1 MYTKNAKKMVWM
13 LVLLSALASCS
24 KNRVKCTGESEK
36 TYAVAAFSKVNA
48 SENFHVHITNGNTA
62 TIKVKGCTENIRD
75 LDVAVGA
82 GGVLTVKYGTVGMVH
97 DEPLDVF
104 ITMPQ
109 LVLLNASAA
118 AQVQV
123 SGFENQASYLRLV
136 LSGAAEATVAGT
148 PTEVTFL
155 LSGASKLVVTGTTA
169 NLVGELNGAAYL
181 DAYGLASL
189 RTELDAS
196 GASKAHVRAQDK
208 LYVTASGASEVR
220 YKGNPPQIFTEVSGA
235 AKVIKE

>member
-1 MYTKNAKKMVWM
+1 MYTKHVKKMAWM
-13 LVLLSALASCS
+13 LVLLSALGACRKS
-24 KNRVKCTGESEK
+24 RVKCTGESEK
-36 TYAVAAFSKVNA
+36 SYASAAFSKVNV
-48 SENFHVHITNGNTA
+48 SENFHVHITNGSTA
-62 TIKVKGCTENIRD
+62 TVKVKGCTENIRD

-82 GGVLTVKYGTVGMVH
+82 GGVLMVKYGTTGTVH

-118 AQVQV
+118 ARVQV
-123 SGFENQASYLRLV
+123 SGFENQASYQRLV
-136 LSGAAEATVAGT
+136 LSGAAEAAVTGT

-155 LSGASKLVVTGTTA
+155 LSGASRLVITGTTV
-169 NLVGELNGAAYL
+169 NLTGELSGAAYL

-196 GASKAHVRAQDK
+196 GASKAYVRAQDK

-220 YKGNPPQIFTEVSGA
+220 YKGNPPQLFTEVSGA
-235 AKVIKE
+235 AKIIKE